1 MTGRALRWVTRFGC
15 PAVMAA
21 ATAVLLLAGAAE
33 GVVGAWAAGPACKGR
48 ISGGSK
54 ATPIARIQGRTHT
67 SPLRGRTVTTGG
79 VVTAVDTD
87 GFYLQDPAGDGDP
100 HTSEGIFVFTR
111 RKPGVKAGDG
121 LCVRGVVTEYQ
132 PGGPSTHNLTL
143 TQLTR
148 PRVVRTSRGNRLPA
162 PAVLGSGGR
171 LPPTE
176 VIDNDNFAVFDPG
189 EDGIDFYETLEGMRV
204 TVRDAVAVSP
214 TSGYGEVFVVARGT
228 SPSGLSRR
236 GALNVAPHDFNPERI
251 QLDDDPGLHPR
262 PMPRVNVGDSL
273 GDATGVMSYGFG
285 NYEVRL
291 TEAVTPRRGSPRP
304 RPARNDAR
312 SEGRGTEAATP
323 PRGRLEPETTRLG
336 PRDGYLTIA
345 SFNVLNLDPNDADG
359 DADVADGRFD
369 AVASVIARNLRGP
382 DVVALQEVQ
391 DNDGTANTAVTAADR
406 NLRLLTARIAAA
418 GGPAYRFIDNP
429 FIGDDSSGG
438 RPGGNIRA
446 AFLYNPDRVR
456 LAPGSVATVTDLRNQ
471 RTRPRNPFFK
481 SVLPLVAGFRLRAS
495 AHPSARPVTVVNVHF
510 RARIGGSP
518 PFGRIQPWTELQEDP
533 RVNRGVERR
542 RAQARAVQAFVAN
555 DLEARGGPVVVLGDF
570 NELEFVSPLK
580 ILERSLHNLTGK
592 LPANERYSYVF
603 DGNAQAL
610 DHILVSGSLIAS
622 AEVDVVHVNAEFA
635 ATPARASDHDPVLA
649 RLRLPRRP

>member
-1 MTGRALRWVTRFGC
+1 MGFGC
-15 PAVMAA
+15 PAATAA
-21 ATAVLLLAGAAE
+21 VTAVLLLAGAAE
-33 GVVGAWAAGPACKGR
+33 GVVDAGGAGSACKGR
-48 ISGGSK
+48 IPAGSK
-54 ATPIARIQGRTHT
+54 ATPIAHIQGRTHT

-100 HTSEGIFVFTR
+100 DTSEGVFVFTR
-111 RKPGVKAGDG
+111 RRPGVKVGDG
-121 LCVRGVVTEYQ
+121 LCVRGAVTEYQ
-132 PGGPSTHNLTL
+132 PGGRSTHNLTL

-148 PRVVRTSRGNRLPA
+148 PRVARTSRGNRLPA

-214 TSGYGEVFVVARGT
+214 TSGHGEVFVVARGT

-236 GALNVAPHDFNPERI
+236 GALNVSPHDFNPERI
-251 QLDDDPGLHPR
+251 QVDDDQGLHPR

-273 GDATGVMSYGFG
+273 GEVTGVMSYSFG
-285 NYEVRL
+285 NYEVRV
-291 TEAVTPRRGSPRP
+291 TEAVTPRRR
-304 RPARNDAR
+304 
-312 SEGRGTEAATP
+312 
-323 PRGRLEPETTRLG
+323 RLEPETTRLG

-406 NLRLLTARIAAA
+406 TLRLLTARIAAA

-429 FIGDDSSGG
+429 FIRDDASGG

-446 AFLYNPDRVR
+446 VFLYNPMRVR
-456 LAPGSVATVTDLRNQ
+456 LAPGSVATVTDPR
-471 RTRPRNPFFK
+471 RTRSRNPFFN
-481 SVLPLVAGFRLRAS
+481 SVLPLAAGFRARTSAPAS
-495 AHPSARPVTVVNVHF
+495 VRSVTVVNVHF

-518 PFGRIQPWTELQEDP
+518 PFGRIQPWVELQEDP

-542 RAQARAVQAFVAN
+542 RAQARAVRAFVIRV
-555 DLEARGGPVVVLGDF
+555 LEARGGPVVVLGDF

-592 LPANERYSYVF
+592 LPPNERYSYIF

-610 DHILVSGSLIAS
+610 DHILVSRSLSAS

-649 RLRLPRRP
+649 RLRLPRQP